1 MERLKQMKETLMNS
15 VQGQLGNLDRVDAK
29 ELGEAVDMIK
39 DLSEAI
45 YYCTIAKEM
54 EECKEEKK
62 IMDKM
67 EHKFQ
72 AQQMPQQVHQHY
84 YPNPVY
90 EKPYYRD
97 MDRDYGRMYYD
108 GMGGNGNGNNGSD
121 GNNARGG
128 GSRGFREPEYFM
140 PIEGFPQYP
149 REIRDVREGRSP
161 MNRRSYM
168 ESKEMHK
175 GKEVEMREL
184 EKYMQELSTDI
195 TDMIKEA
202 SPEEKQMLQQ
212 KLALLASKVK

>member
-1 MERLKQMKETLMNS
+1 MERLKQMKETLMSS
-15 VQGQLGNLDRVDAK
+15 VQSQLGNLDNVDAK

-45 YYCTIAKEM
+45 YYCTITKEM

-67 EHKFQ
+67 ENKLQSHS
-72 AQQMPQQVHQHY
+72 MPQQVHQHY
-84 YPNPVY
+84 PIPEYDR
-90 EKPYYRD
+90 PYYRD
-97 MDRDYGRMYYD
+97 MDRDYGKKYYK
-108 GMGGNGNGNNGSD
+108 GNGGSYHRNDTRGNGRD
-121 GNNARGG
+121 
-128 GSRGFREPEYFM
+128 FRRPEYFM
-140 PIEGFPQYP
+140 PIQDFPQYP

-161 MNRRSYM
+161 MTRRSYM

-175 GKEVEMREL
+175 GKEVEMQEL

-212 KLALLASKVK
+212 KLTLLASKVK

>member
-1 MERLKQMKETLMNS
+1 MERLKQMKETLMSS
-15 VQGQLGNLDRVDAK
+15 VQSQLGNLDNVDAK

-45 YYCTIAKEM
+45 YYCTITKEM

-67 EHKFQ
+67 ENKLQ
-72 AQQMPQQVHQHY
+72 SYSMPQQVHQHY
-84 YPNPVY
+84 PIPEYDR
-90 EKPYYRD
+90 PYYRD
-97 MDRDYGRMYYD
+97 MDRDYGKMYYD
-108 GMGGNGNGNNGSD
+108 GNRGSYRGNDTRGNGRD
-121 GNNARGG
+121 
-128 GSRGFREPEYFM
+128 FREPEYFM
-140 PIEGFPQYP
+140 PIQDFQQYP

-161 MNRRSYM
+161 MTRRSYM

-175 GKEVEMREL
+175 GKEVEMQEL

-212 KLALLASKVK
+212 KLTLLASKVK

>member
-1 MERLKQMKETLMNS
+1 MERLKQMKETLMSS
-15 VQGQLGNLDRVDAK
+15 VQGQLGNLDHVDAK

-45 YYCTIAKEM
+45 YYCTVTKEM

-62 IMDKM
+62 MMDKM
-67 EHKFQ
+67 EQKFQ
-72 AQQMPQQVHQHY
+72 SHQQMPQQVHQHY
-84 YPNPVY
+84 YPIPEY
-90 EKPYYRD
+90 DRPYYRD
-97 MDRDYGRMYYD
+97 MDRDYGKMYYD
-108 GMGGNGNGNNGSD
+108 GESSYRGNGNSGGN
-121 GNNARGG
+121 
-128 GSRGFREPEYFM
+128 SRGFREPEYFM
-140 PIEGFPQYP
+140 PIQDFPQYP

-175 GKEVEMREL
+175 GKEVEMQEL

-212 KLALLASKVK
+212 KLTLLASKVK

>member
-15 VQGQLGNLDRVDAK
+15 VQGQLGNLDRVDTK

-45 YYCTIAKEM
+45 YYCTITKEM

-67 EHKFQ
+67 EQKFQ
-72 AQQMPQQVHQHY
+72 PQQVHQHY
-84 YPNPVY
+84 YPMPEYNR
-90 EKPYYRD
+90 PYYRD
-97 MDRDYGRMYYD
+97 IDRDYGKMYYD
-108 GMGGNGNGNNGSD
+108 GKGGNFT
-121 GNNARGG
+121 RGP
-128 GSRGFREPEYFM
+128 REPEYFM
-140 PIEGFPQYP
+140 PIQDFPQYP
-149 REIRDVREGRSP
+149 REMRDVREGRSP
-161 MNRRSYM
+161 MIRRSYM

-175 GKEVEMREL
+175 GKEVEMQEL

-212 KLALLASKVK
+212 KLTLLASKVK

>member
-1 MERLKQMKETLMNS
+1 MERLKQMKETLMSS
-15 VQGQLGNLDRVDAK
+15 VQSQLGNLDNVDAK

-45 YYCTIAKEM
+45 YYCTITKEM

-67 EHKFQ
+67 ENKLQSHS
-72 AQQMPQQVHQHY
+72 MPQQVHQHY
-84 YPNPVY
+84 YPIPEY
-90 EKPYYRD
+90 DRPYYRD
-97 MDRDYGRMYYD
+97 MDRDYGKMYYD
-108 GMGGNGNGNNGSD
+108 GNGGSYRGNDTRGNGRD
-121 GNNARGG
+121 
-128 GSRGFREPEYFM
+128 FRRSEYFM
-140 PIEGFPQYP
+140 PIQDFPQYP

-161 MNRRSYM
+161 MTRRSYM

-175 GKEVEMREL
+175 GKEVEMQEL

-212 KLALLASKVK
+212 KLTLLASKVK